1 MRTLQDRGVALVVVA
16 TVMALSSVAAEHIS
30 SVPTHNMSNK
40 ERNEL
45 KEEAREMFYHAYR
58 AYMDKAYPADELMP
72 LSCTGRYRGV
82 TPSRGDLDDVLGK

>member
-1 MRTLQDRGVALVVVA
+1 MLGWGGTVFEVVVCVFVRFGRVKVLFLFRRRSERSKMRTLQDRGVALVVVA

-45 KEEAREMFYHAYR
+45 K
-58 AYMDKAYPADELMP
+58 
-72 LSCTGRYRGV
+72 
-82 TPSRGDLDDVLGK
+82 